1 MKLGMMGM
9 RTEYSGISI
18 AFDRLGLFSLKWPRG
33 DLIEIIKIMGEINR
47 IDSKIYFPWWRFL
60 RLESVSLR

>member
-1 MKLGMMGM
+1 M
-9 RTEYSGISI
+9 EYSI
-18 AFDRLGLFSLKWPRG
+18 AFDRLGLFSLKWRRPRG
-33 DLIEIIKIMGEINR
+33 DLIEIIKIIREINR